1 MKIKSLEKHLSS
13 HSIRPTAMRLLVL
26 ETLLAQKVAISLTD
40 LENSF
45 EHSDR
50 VTLYRTLKT
59 FQEKKIIH
67 SIDDGTG
74 VTKYAL
80 CEESCNCA
88 IEKDLHVYFYCRI
101 CNGTFCLP
109 HFKIPSIGLPK
120 KFVQEKAN
128 LVVKGICDQCS

>member
-1 MKIKSLEKHLSS
+1 MKSLEKYLSS
-13 HSIRPTAMRLLVL
+13 NSIRPTAVRLLVL

-74 VTKYAL
+74 VMKYAL

-88 IEKDLHVYFYCRI
+88 IEKDLHVHFYCRI

-109 HFKIPSIGLPK
+109 DFKIPSIGLPK
-120 KFVQEKAN
+120 KFVQEEAN